1 MKSEIYLLISQI
13 VLIILFFVSIYLLYK
28 YSRAIRFEKRIGRYS
43 AIVIN
48 DNTKSFFD
56 VIYLKF
62 GKIVK
67 KLRNIL
73 LKLKIFNNYAKKY
86 SKYISFEDSKRI
98 EPIDYITSKILISL
112 LFVILIILSNAIQ
125 YKVLPIFEIIIYLI
139 LGFYLLDIYLIL
151 KQKRRLKLIEREML
165 KAVIIMNNSFMA
177 GKSTLQAVKIASE
190 KLPYPISDEF
200 KKIYQELNYG
210 ISIEI
215 AFSRFADRVKLE
227 EARYLSSSLTI
238 LNKTGGNIVEVF
250 SSIEKTLFDKKKL
263 KEELKNLTA
272 SSNLMVKILLVS
284 PILFALVI
292 YILNPNYFDPLFNSP
307 IGIIVLIII
316 FILFIMYAF
325 ILEKIMKVKV

>member
-250 SSIEKTLFDKKKL
+250 SSIEKSLFDKKK
-263 KEELKNLTA
+263 
-272 SSNLMVKILLVS
+272 
-284 PILFALVI
+284 
-292 YILNPNYFDPLFNSP
+292 
-307 IGIIVLIII
+307 
-316 FILFIMYAF
+316 
-325 ILEKIMKVKV
+325 